1 MPEKVAIFAFQGE
14 MMCFV
19 HALLYAEEMHEKGH
33 DVKLVIEGSATKLIK
48 ALADPEVPFG
58 KLWGKIKSIG
68 VIDCVCQAC
77 SKKMGGYESAV
88 EQDLPIC
95 GEMKGHPS
103 MLRYIEDG
111 YKVTVL

>member
-19 HALLYAEEMHEKGH
+19 HALLYAEEMKEKGH
-33 DVKLVIEGSATKLIK
+33 DVKLIIEGSATKLIK
-48 ALADPEVPFG
+48 ELADLEVPFG
-58 KLWGKIKSIG
+58 KLFQKVKGLD

-88 EQDLPIC
+88 EQGLPIC

-103 MLRYIEDG
+103 LLKYIEEG
-111 YKVTVL
+111 YKVVAL

>member
-1 MPEKVAIFAFQGE
+1 MPEKVAIFAFEGE

-19 HALLYAEEMHEKGH
+19 HALLYADEMHEKGH

-48 ALADPEVPFG
+48 ELANPEVPFG
-58 KLWGKIKSIG
+58 KLWKKTKESG

-77 SKKMGGYESAV
+77 SKKMGGYDSAV
-88 EQDLPIC
+88 EQGLPIC

-103 MLRYIEDG
+103 LLRYIKDG
-111 YKVTVL
+111 YKIVTL